1 MIAPLKRAL
10 ALAFT
15 LLALVACAPQEA
27 IVVVAGE
34 CGAFALA
41 PGVAC
46 QRVSTDITLLQS
58 GTSATI
64 AYANAVITLDG
75 LLFARESAQS
85 TRLIAL
91 QGLTVISVN
100 NSTRQLT
107 PGTQLTLM
115 LTDGQVVGTPN
126 APEPYDEV
134 EILLLTQNAPSFTP
148 APVLNVPST
157 PDVLPTQQ
165 LTITATPATCQPRED
180 WTSTY
185 AVQRGDVLTR
195 IANRYG
201 TTLDELVQANCLSN
215 PNRIRIGDILRVP
228 TVAATLAPPNAP
240 TLTPSAVAF
249 RADKPNIAQG
259 ECTTL
264 RWDVFN
270 VLTVTLDGEA
280 TQSNSQQGV
289 CPTQTTTYTL
299 RVAYPN
305 GTESTHSVTVT
316 VNP

>member
-1 MIAPLKRAL
+1 MNAFIKRAL
-10 ALAFT
+10 MLASV

-41 PGVAC
+41 PEVAC
-46 QRVSTDITLLQS
+46 QRVSEEVTLLQAS
-58 GTSATI
+58 KSATI

-75 LLFARESAQS
+75 LLFARESATS
-85 TRLIAL
+85 TRFIAL

-107 PGTQLTLM
+107 PGTQLTLA
-115 LTDGQVVGTPN
+115 LTNGQIIGMPQ

-134 EILLLTQNAPSFTP
+134 EILLLTQTAPSFTP
-148 APVLNVPST
+148 VPVLNVPRT

-165 LTITATPATCQPRED
+165 PANTATPATCQPREE

-185 AVQRGDVLTR
+185 TVQRGDVLTR

-201 TTLDELVQANCLSN
+201 TTLDELVRANCLSN
-215 PNRIRIGDILRVP
+215 PNRIRIGDVLRVP
-228 TVAATLAPPNAP
+228 TVSATLAPANAP

-249 RADKPNIAQG
+249 RADRSVIAQG

-270 VLTVTLDGEA
+270 VQAVTLDGEP
-280 TQSNSQQGV
+280 TQSNSQQNV

-299 RVAYPN
+299 RVTYPN
-305 GTESTHSVTVT
+305 GTESTHSVTVAI
-316 VNP
+316 NP